1 MSGIPFRLT
10 QTLFLAATYVSYLLL
25 GARPGAAA
33 GPFDLLVLNGL
44 VVDGSG
50 KPAYRADIGIRNG
63 RIARI
68 GSLGGEPARQTID
81 AKGLVVAPGFIDVH
95 THLED
100 QIKKVSSRFTAD
112 NFILQGVTTVITGNC
127 GRSAPD
133 VEMFFR
139 KLSQLKLALNI
150 ATLVGHNTVRQVV
163 CGSRPSKP
171 SPQQIQKMESLVG
184 AALESGAVGLSTGL
198 CYKPGLFAAE
208 DEVVALVRVC
218 ARRGGVYAT
227 HIRDEGA
234 GGMAALEEAVRT
246 AQRAGAPKLHVS
258 HFKAAGRAQWG
269 TAEKRLD
276 WLRQAAGPTT
286 QVTADLYPYTAIS
299 SLLDYLIPQE
309 AFRLLGGPLR
319 EREKDFTR
327 AVAVTLAQLRRNG
340 WDDYT
345 RVRIAFSEKHK
356 DWIGRTIPQI
366 VGDLENVSAPKP
378 RDEAAWILRNQARG
392 DIQIIAEEMSEQDL
406 RQIITAPEMFFGSD
420 SSVHYRGVG
429 RPHPRGSGTFPRIF
443 GEYVREL
450 KLIRLEDAVRRATSL
465 PAETFDL
472 PERGR
477 VQEGFWAD
485 LVLFDPSRIRDRA
498 TPEDPWH
505 SPDGIPYVIENGVV
519 VVRDGKPAGALPG
532 RPVRRQHR
540 AGGRGRSQAL
550 RAPALEWLNPRD
562 LGRRRETRPETC
574 NRMGARLESEHARG
588 STRLTAVSLPN
599 GQDARYGLEAIP
611 V

>member
-1 MSGIPFRLT
+1 MSGIRFRSV

-25 GARPGAAA
+25 GARPEVAASPPRRA
-33 GPFDLLVLNGL
+33 GLFDLLILNGL
-44 VVDGSG
+44 LVDGSG

-68 GSLGGEPARQTID
+68 GSLGGEPGRQTID
-81 AKGLVVAPGFIDVH
+81 AQGLVVAPGFIDVH
-95 THLED
+95 THLEE

-133 VEMFFR
+133 VEMFFK
-139 KLSQLKLALNI
+139 KLARLKLALNI

-171 SPQQIQKMESLVG
+171 RPLQIQKMESLVE
-184 AALESGAVGLSTGL
+184 AALESGALGLSTGL

-218 ARRGGVYAT
+218 ARHGGVYAT

-234 GGMAALEEAVRT
+234 GGMAALEEALRT
-246 AQRAGAPKLHVS
+246 AQSAGAPKLHVS
-258 HFKAAGRAQWG
+258 HFKAAGRSQWG

-276 WLRQAAGPTT
+276 WLRRTAGPTT

-309 AFRLLGGPLR
+309 AFRRLGGPLKD
-319 EREKDFTR
+319 REKDFTR
-327 AVAVTLAQLRRNG
+327 AVDATLEQLHRNG
-340 WDDYT
+340 WQDYS
-345 RVRIAFSEKHK
+345 RVRIAFSEKHQ

-366 VGDLENVSAPKP
+366 VADLENGSAPTP
-378 RDEAAWILRNQARG
+378 REEAAWILKVQARG

-406 RQIITAPEMFFGSD
+406 RQIITSPEIFFGSD

-450 KLIRLEDAVRRATSL
+450 KLLRLEDAVRRATSL
-465 PAETFDL
+465 PAETFEL

-485 LVLFDPSRIRDRA
+485 LLLFDPSRIRDRA
-498 TPEDPWH
+498 TPENPWH
-505 SPDGIPYVIENGVV
+505 SPDGIPYVIENGRV
-519 VVRDGKPAGALPG
+519 VVRDGKPTGALPG
-532 RPVRRQHR
+532 QPVRRLQR
-540 AGGRGRSQAL
+540 ARSRERSQAF
-550 RAPALEWLNPRD
+550 RAPALERLNPRD
-562 LGRRRETRPETC
+562 PGGSSETGPETC
-574 NRMGARLESEHARG
+574 NLMGARLEFEHARQN
-588 STRLTAVSLPN
+588 TRS
-599 GQDARYGLEAIP
+599 DLEAIP